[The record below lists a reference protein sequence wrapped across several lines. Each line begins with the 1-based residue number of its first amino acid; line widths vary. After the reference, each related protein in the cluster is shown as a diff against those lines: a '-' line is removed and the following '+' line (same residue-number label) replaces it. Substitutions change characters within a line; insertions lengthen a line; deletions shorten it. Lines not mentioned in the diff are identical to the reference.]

1 MTGIAPWIEVPNAT
15 EALAFYRA
23 AFGAVDLES
32 HRDPDGVL
40 QVAQLWIGGADF
52 WIQTVTDTS
61 PDTSPDMSPDADSTT
76 PVHTILSVDEPD
88 IVFARA
94 IAAGAT
100 EINPMDDAYGWR
112 IGKIVDPFGH
122 VWEIGR
128 RLDR

>member
-1 MTGIAPWIEVPNAT
+1 MTGIAPWLSVPDAAA
-15 EALAFYRA
+15 ALTFYRA

-32 HRDPDGVL
+32 HVDPDGVL

-52 WIQTVTDTS
+52 WVQTDPEAGPTAAGT
-61 PDTSPDMSPDADSTT
+61 P
-76 PVHTILSVDEPD
+76 PVHMILSVDEPD
-88 IVFARA
+88 IVFGRA

-100 EINPMDDAYGWR
+100 AINPMADAYGWR

-128 RLDR
+128 RLDG

>member
-1 MTGIAPWIEVPNAT
+1 MTTIAPWLTVSDAT

-23 AFGAVDLES
+23 AFGAIDLES
-32 HRDPDGVL
+32 HRDPEGTL

-52 WIQTVTDTS
+52 WIQSTQ
-61 PDTSPDMSPDADSTT
+61 DSATNPEPT
-76 PVHTILSVDEPD
+76 GTPPVHMILAVDEPD

-100 EINPMDDAYGWR
+100 EINPMADAYGWR
-112 IGKIVDPFGH
+112 IGKIADPFGH

-128 RLDR
+128 RLDG